1 MSNLEEQIEKEKQR
15 YLDYAD
21 RNSDKRIYIYGA
33 GKQAVP
39 IADFIKRTTFR

>member
-21 RNSDKRIYIYGA
+21 RNSDKRIYIYGENRRFRL
-33 GKQAVP
+33 P
-39 IADFIKRTTFR
+39 IFIKRTTFR